1 MNFRSTFPGL
11 VIALATLILTP
22 GLASA
27 QDLAEAQTSYTGA
40 VMLGGD
46 TDATIGSVYTGANA
60 DTVQTDYAFFS
71 GNTLYVGTE
80 DSYGNNVDAIVE
92 FYWFESSID
101 RDSDFY
107 VAIIKARSSP
117 NVNDDWYLDV
127 GDAPVL
133 GLNASSDITSGSGA
147 FRWDWSLP
155 FENYGIDSYGTTTL
169 TNSYGIGV
177 DAEGS
182 AIASESVDEYGVT
195 VSGTV
200 QTKGFFNSS
209 YRVDTQYQVT
219 LWEWELEVDGNPGS
233 MNWDM
238 VLNLDERDD
247 QNAYHE
253 YFLVMQTD
261 FDEPFTIE
269 ALTISAGFDEWNWGF
284 GDTSF
289 AEVTLENITLNAP
302 FWSPPTGDDDDD
314 DDDDD
319 VEGDDDDDDV
329 IDPIGDDDDDDD
341 VEGDDD
347 DGDDRDE
354 DNVSLVNGGCNVAP
368 AAPPS
373 APGLLALLLL
383 GLGLAPRRRR

>member
-60 DTVQTDYAFFS
+60 ETVQTDYAFFS

-80 DSYGNNVDAIVE
+80 DTYGNNVDAIVE

-133 GLNASSDITSGSGA
+133 GLNATSDITSGSGA

-261 FDEPFTIE
+261 FDEPFTID
-269 ALTISAGFDEWNWGF
+269 ALTISAGFNEWWWTV
-284 GDTSF
+284 DTF
-289 AEVTLENITLNAP
+289 AEVTLEDITLNPP

-319 VEGDDDDDDV
+319 VEGDDDDDDDV
-329 IDPIGDDDDDDD
+329 IDPIGDDDDDDND

-368 AAPPS
+368 AAAPS
-373 APGLLALLLL
+373 APGLLAPLD
-383 GLGLAPRRRR
+383 RKSVV

>member
-1 MNFRSTFPGL
+1 MKFRSTIPGL

-22 GLASA
+22 SLASA
-27 QDLAEAQTSYTGA
+27 QDLAEAQTTYTGA
-40 VMLGGD
+40 TMLSGD
-46 TDATIGSVYTGANA
+46 IDVTIGDVFTGANA
-60 DTVQTDYAFFS
+60 ETTQSDYAFFS
-71 GNTLYVGTE
+71 GNTLYLGTE
-80 DSYGNNVDAIVE
+80 DENGNNVDSIIE

-101 RDSDFY
+101 RESDFY

-117 NVNDDWYLDV
+117 AVNDDWYLDV
-127 GDAPVL
+127 GEPVL
-133 GLNASSDITSGSGA
+133 GINATSDISSGSGA

-261 FDEPFTIE
+261 FDEPFTID
-269 ALTISAGFDEWNWGF
+269 ALTVSAGFNNWWWTV
-284 GDTSF
+284 DTF

-302 FWSPPTGDDDDD
+302 FWSPPLGDDDD

-319 VEGDDDDDDV
+319 VEGDDDDDDDV
-329 IDPIGDDDDDDD
+329 IDPVGDDDDDDE
-341 VEGDDD
+341 VEDDD
-347 DGDDRDE
+347 EDEAEGDE
-354 DNVSLVNGGCNVAP
+354 DNVSLVNGGCNTAP
-368 AAPPS
+368 AASTTAPS
-373 APGLLALLLL
+373 LLALLMI
-383 GLGLAPRRRR
+383 GLVFAPRRRR